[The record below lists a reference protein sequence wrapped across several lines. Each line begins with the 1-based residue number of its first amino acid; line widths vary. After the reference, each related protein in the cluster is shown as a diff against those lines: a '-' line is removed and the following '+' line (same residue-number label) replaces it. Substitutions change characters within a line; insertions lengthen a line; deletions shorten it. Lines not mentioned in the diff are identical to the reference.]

1 MDVIG
6 SNRAEST
13 KVVAVVIP
21 SDIVARKFVN
31 SGALNVLERQ
41 TRVVFLASRD
51 VTVALPGESVV
62 VDLKFMESAFARR
75 LDLLFWYHSFYVYL
89 KRNGLEYRNTIKALS
104 MKLMVRR
111 LHEVLSMPILSLVV
125 DKLDEWY
132 FAQDE
137 NARAALATIKPDL
150 LVTAGSALDSYSHI
164 VLKTAS
170 KLKIPTLMVI
180 SHWDYF
186 SKKGLLRFKPDK
198 VYVWGD
204 DMKNSAIK
212 FNEVSE
218 ADVMVV
224 GAPQFQKYLAGMPE
238 KNAAKDELGLDA
250 EKNWLLFPG
259 SGIPY
264 DELSVLKRLS
274 ELLVRSNR
282 SDIGIIYRPHPR
294 AWARKTKEKINLEDL
309 KNVVIDKPQQG
320 EGQSEAH
327 YQKLISASEGIVSP
341 YSTMILE
348 GALCGLPA
356 LCVCFSDNLNIWDFA
371 QAEAQEHIWPLL
383 ERDWVFSC
391 SRSEDLEVVFL
402 KFLEKIFDPQFRV
415 AVRGQVRS
423 TVYFDEN
430 TFAERL
436 YEHIERDFL

>member
-1 MDVIG
+1 MATLVSFDNDSV
-6 SNRAEST
+6 RA
-13 KVVAVVIP
+13 VVVIP

-31 SGALNVLERQ
+31 SGALDVLMNKGK
-41 TRVVFLASRD
+41 VVFVVSRD
-51 VTVALPGESVV
+51 VKIVLPGESVV
-62 VDLKFMESAFARR
+62 VDLLFMGSAFDMR
-75 LDLLFWYHSFYVYL
+75 LDLLFWYHSFYVYT
-89 KRNGLEYRNTIKALS
+89 KKNKIDYRKTVKARS
-104 MKLMVRR
+104 MKWVMR
-111 LHEVLSMPILSLVV
+111 LFHEVLSMPIVSSVV

-132 FAQDE
+132 FSEDVNVKKLLLQ
-137 NARAALATIKPDL
+137 TKPDI
-150 LVTAGSALDSYSHI
+150 VVAAGSALDSYSHL

-170 KLKIPTLMVI
+170 KLGIPTLMVI

-198 VYVWGD
+198 VYVWGE

-218 ADVMVV
+218 ADVVVV

-238 KNAAKDELGLDA
+238 KNVAKDDLGLDVD
-250 EKNWLLFPG
+250 KNWLLFPG

-264 DELSVLKRLS
+264 DEISVLKRLS
-274 ELLVRSNR
+274 ELLIKLNR
-282 SDIGIIYRPHPR
+282 DDIGIIYRPHPR
-294 AWARKTKEKINLEDL
+294 AWARKTKEEINLEDL
-309 KNVVIDKPQQG
+309 ENVVIDKPWQG

-402 KFLEKIFDPQFRV
+402 KFLEKIFDPQFRI
-415 AVRGQVRS
+415 AVRSQVRS